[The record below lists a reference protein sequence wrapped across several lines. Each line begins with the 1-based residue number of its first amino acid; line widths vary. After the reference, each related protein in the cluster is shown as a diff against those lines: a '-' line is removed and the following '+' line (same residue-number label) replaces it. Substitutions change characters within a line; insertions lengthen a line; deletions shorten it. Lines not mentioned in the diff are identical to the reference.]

1 MKCLKIIKV
10 LLFSFNLTDIME
22 QLDYIKMNHLAIDRD
37 IYKDKRTKLREYFN
51 KSAPGRV
58 RYRHTKRYYW
68 DSITNYINFFVH
80 PESSVLEIGCGTGEL
95 LGKISGRKKT
105 GIDFSEQMIV
115 EAQKQFP
122 QIEFVCSPA
131 EDIQLDEK
139 YDVVILSN
147 LIGYLVDIQQVF
159 EELHKVCHT
168 ETKIIITYYNI
179 FWEPFIKFAELTG
192 IKKKGPK
199 QSWIS
204 RKDLANLLY
213 LADFETYK
221 QNSSMLFPFY
231 IPLVSTFLNKF
242 LSRLPIFNWFA
253 LNYYTFAQPIVP
265 VNEEEVKYR
274 YSTSVLIPARNESG
288 NIENAIL
295 RMPDFG
301 KHIEIIFVEG
311 NSTDDTWAKIQEI
324 QKKYSATHDIKILQQ
339 PGKGKGDAVRAG
351 YAIATGDIL
360 MILDADLTVPPEQL
374 PKFYDAIATNKGGFI
389 NGTRLIYPMEKNAM
403 RFLNTLGNKFF
414 SLAFSWLL
422 EQPIKDT
429 LCGTKVMF
437 RKDYLKLVA
446 NRHYFGNFDPF
457 GDFDLLFGAFKLN
470 LKIVDMPIRYQ
481 ERIYGDTNISRFK
494 HGLLL
499 LKMWWFALFKIKFK

>member
-1 MKCLKIIKV
+1 M
-10 LLFSFNLTDIME
+10 
-22 QLDYIKMNHLAIDRD
+22 D
-37 IYKDKRTKLREYFN
+37 IYNSKHQQLKLFFDKVANSRVKYRKTKQ
-51 KSAPGRV
+51 
-58 RYRHTKRYYW
+58 YYW
-68 DSITNYINFFVH
+68 DSITNYCNFFIQ

-95 LGKISGRKKT
+95 ITQINGINKT
-105 GIDFSEQMIV
+105 GIDFSETMID
-115 EAQKQFP
+115 EAKRQFP
-122 QIEFVCSPA
+122 TLEFVCMSA
-131 EDIQLDEK
+131 EEIKLEKK
-139 YDVVILSN
+139 YDIIILSN
-147 LIGYLVDIQQVF
+147 LVGYLLDIQHVF
-159 EELHKVCHT
+159 EELKKVCHE

-179 FWEPFIKFAELTG
+179 FWEPLIKFAEFIG
-192 IKKKGPK
+192 IKKKGPQ
-199 QSWIS
+199 QSWLS
-204 RKDLANLLY
+204 TKDLSNLLY
-213 LADFETYK
+213 LAGFETYK

-231 IPLVSTFLNKF
+231 IPLFSSFMNKF
-242 LSRLPIFNWFA
+242 ISRLPVFNWFA
-253 LNYYTFAQPIVP
+253 LNQYTFAQPIGFIDEQEI
-265 VNEEEVKYR
+265 NTK
-274 YSTSVLIPARNESG
+274 YSTTVLIPARNESG

-295 RMPDFG
+295 RLPEFG
-301 KHIEIIFVEG
+301 KHIEILFVEG
-311 NSTDDTWAKIQEI
+311 NSTDDTWEKIQEI
-324 QKKYSATHDIKILQQ
+324 QAKYAKTHDIKIIQQ

-374 PKFYDAIATNKGGFI
+374 PKFYNAIAQNKGGFI

-414 SLAFSWLL
+414 SMAFSWLL

-470 LKIVDMPIRYQ
+470 LKIIDMPIRYQ
-481 ERIYGDTNISRFK
+481 ERVYGDTNISRFK

>member
-1 MKCLKIIKV
+1 
-10 LLFSFNLTDIME
+10 
-22 QLDYIKMNHLAIDRD
+22 MN
-37 IYKDKRTKLREYFN
+37 IYKAKHQQLVIFFDNVANSRIKYR
-51 KSAPGRV
+51 KSK
-58 RYRHTKRYYW
+58 HYYW
-68 DSITNYINFFVH
+68 DSITDYCNFFIQ
-80 PESSVLEIGCGTGEL
+80 SDSTVLEIGCGTGEL
-95 LGKISGRKKT
+95 IAQINGYDKT
-105 GIDFSEQMIV
+105 GIDFSKMMID
-115 EAQKQFP
+115 EAKKQFP
-122 QIEFVCSPA
+122 DIEFVCMSA
-131 EDIQLDEK
+131 EEIKLEKK
-139 YDVVILSN
+139 YDVIILSN
-147 LIGYLVDIQQVF
+147 LVGYLLDIQRVF
-159 EELHKVCHT
+159 EEIMKVSHK

-179 FWEPFIKFAELTG
+179 YWEPLIKLAELIG
-192 IKKKGPK
+192 IKKRGPK
-199 QSWIS
+199 QSWLS
-204 RKDLANLLY
+204 SKDLSNLLN
-213 LADFETYK
+213 LSGFETYK

-231 IPLVSTFLNKF
+231 IPLFSPLMNKF
-242 LSRLPIFNWFA
+242 VSRLPVFNWFA
-253 LNYYTFAQPIVP
+253 LNQYTFAQPFVQIDEQEI
-265 VNEEEVKYR
+265 NTK
-274 YSTSVLIPARNESG
+274 YSTTVLVPARNESG

-295 RMPDFG
+295 RMPKFG

-311 NSTDDTWAKIQEI
+311 NSTDDTWDKIQEI
-324 QKKYSATHDIKILQQ
+324 QEKYKGTHDIKIIQQ

-374 PKFYDAIATNKGGFI
+374 PKFYNAIAQNKGGFI

-414 SLAFSWLL
+414 SMAFSWLL

-437 RKDYLKLVA
+437 KNDYLKLTA
-446 NRHYFGNFDPF
+446 NRSYFGDFDPF

-470 LKIVDMPIRYQ
+470 LKIIDMPIRYQ

>member
-1 MKCLKIIKV
+1 M
-10 LLFSFNLTDIME
+10 
-22 QLDYIKMNHLAIDRD
+22 D
-37 IYKDKRTKLREYFN
+37 IYQGKKQALKDYFN
-51 KSAPGRV
+51 KTAATRIK
-58 RYRHTKRYYW
+58 YRKSKSYYW
-68 DSITNYINFFVH
+68 DSITKYCNFFVDDVA
-80 PESSVLEIGCGTGEL
+80 SVLEVGCGTGEL
-95 LGKISGRKKT
+95 LAKIKGAEKT
-105 GIDFSEQMIV
+105 GIDFSEKMI
-115 EAQKQFP
+115 EGAKKQFP
-122 QIEFVCSPA
+122 EIEFICTPA
-131 EDIQLDEK
+131 EEINLDK
-139 YDVVILSN
+139 KFDVIILSN
-147 LIGYLVDIQQVF
+147 LVGYLPDIQQVF
-159 EELHKVCHT
+159 EQLHKVSHE

-179 FWEPFIKFAELTG
+179 FWEPFIKFAEFVR

-199 QSWIS
+199 QSWLS
-204 RKDLANLLY
+204 SKDLSNLLY

-231 IPLVSTFLNKF
+231 IPLVSGFLNKF
-242 LSRLPIFNWFA
+242 LSRLPFFNWFA
-253 LNYYTFAQPIVP
+253 LNQYTFALPIFAKSEKDV
-265 VNEEEVKYR
+265 EKK

-295 RMPDFG
+295 RLPEFG
-301 KHIEIIFVEG
+301 KHIEILFVEG
-311 NSTDDTWAKIQEI
+311 NSTDDTWEKIQEI
-324 QKKYSATHDIKILQQ
+324 QKKYEKTHDIKILQQ

-351 YAIATGDIL
+351 YNIASGDIL

-374 PKFYDAIATNKGGFI
+374 PKFYNAIAQNKGGFI

-414 SLAFSWLL
+414 SMAFSWLL

-437 RKDYLKLVA
+437 RKDYLRLAA
-446 NRHYFGNFDPF
+446 NRSYFGDFDPF

-470 LKIVDMPIRYQ
+470 LKIIDMPIRYQ